1 MLILLSRERRLIII
15 LYCSSLIISAVYL
28 GKPFLLFLKENNQ
41 VVTDYSR
48 PA

>member
-15 LYCSSLIISAVYL
+15 LFSSSLIISVYL

-41 VVTDYSR
+41 VVTDYCR